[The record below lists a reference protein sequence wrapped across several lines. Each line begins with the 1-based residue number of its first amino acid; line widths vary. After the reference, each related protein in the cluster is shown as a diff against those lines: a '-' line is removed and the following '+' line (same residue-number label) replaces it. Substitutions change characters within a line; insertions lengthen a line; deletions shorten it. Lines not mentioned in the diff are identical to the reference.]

1 MKRVPTTRRAAA
13 DPRRR
18 FPERAGEQAL
28 TRLELLVIAAVL
40 GVILLVQLPALAGH
54 AGKGEAAVCRANL
67 QRLIAAWQLYAQDYQ
82 GRMVPSYHGGFMA
95 TPTPYSASRSWAA
108 GWLDW
113 TTSTGNTN
121 TLYLTDPRYAALADY
136 GLREPALF
144 RCPAD
149 TFVSKAF
156 RAKGGN
162 YRVRSYSANIAMGEG
177 NAETGPWEA
186 SYFVHAVKLSDLAK
200 PGPSASFVQVEEHP
214 DSIND
219 PAFFAPYMRRWTDLP
234 ASFHERACHFTFA
247 DGHVE
252 LHRWRDPDTYKP
264 VILKFP
270 SELAAVRTND
280 YNWVREHIPHR

>member
-1 MKRVPTTRRAAA
+1 MAAM
-13 DPRRR
+13 
-18 FPERAGEQAL
+18 
-28 TRLELLVIAAVL
+28 L

-82 GRMVPSYHGGFMA
+82 ERMVPSYHGGSMA
-95 TPTPYSASRSWAA
+95 TPQPNSVSRSWVA

-113 TTSTGNTN
+113 STSPANTN

-136 GLREPALF
+136 GLRDPALF
-144 RCPAD
+144 RCPSD
-149 TFVSKAF
+149 IHLSKAF
-156 RAKGGN
+156 LAKGGTH
-162 YRVRSYSANIAMGEG
+162 RVRSYSANIAMGEG

-186 SYFVHAVKLSDLAK
+186 NYFVHATKLGDLTK
-200 PGPSASFVQVEEHP
+200 PGPSASFVQLEEHP

-219 PAFFAPYMRRWTDLP
+219 GAFVAPYMRQWIDLP
-234 ASFHERACHFTFA
+234 ASFHERACQFTFA

-264 VILKFP
+264 VIFKYP
-270 SELAAVRTND
+270 SQLTAVRTND
-280 YNWVREHIPHR
+280 YGWVREHTPHR